1 MAITNSE
8 SEYFDLVTSG
18 PDFGATPKY
27 KILIEG
33 DSWVSHP
40 FLSNLAI
47 QIDALG
53 NDDFAIL
60 NLAVPGDTAKRM
72 FSKNSKQIKK
82 LDQLIYN
89 KRFGYKFDLLFVS
102 AAGNDIVG
110 EEIQGFVDKYKTDGR
125 TGADLI
131 NGNFDGMIKELVK
144 NYENLIKLRDKSKI
158 NKKTPIVCHCYS
170 YLKPRKVGT
179 KLFGAMF
186 GKGWVKQHL
195 DKLDIPQSD
204 QQIIITTML
213 DRFYN
218 AIYGLENKYDN
229 FLVVDSRKAILKNG
243 KPNVSMFHDEIHP
256 KGKGF
261 KKVAKLIRRESKKH
275 GMWPA

>member
-1 MAITNSE
+1 MATTSFE
-8 SEYFDLVTSG
+8 SEFFDIVFSG
-18 PDFGATPKY
+18 ARFGATPKY

-40 FLSNLAI
+40 FLSNLAL
-47 QIDALG
+47 QIDQLG

-60 NLAVPGDTAKRM
+60 NLALPGDTAKRM
-72 FSKNSKQIKK
+72 FERSSKQLKRMG
-82 LDQLIYN
+82 QLIHD
-89 KRFGYKFDLLFVS
+89 KRFGYEFDMLLIS

-110 EEIQGFVDKYKTDGR
+110 SEIVDFVDKHNTDGR
-125 TGADLI
+125 TGKQLVNAD
-131 NGNFDGMIKELVK
+131 FDRMMKEVVK

-158 NKKTPIVCHCYS
+158 NKTTPIVCHCYS

-195 DKLDIPQSD
+195 DKLDIPQSG
-204 QQIIITTML
+204 QQEIIIEML

-218 AIYGLENKYDN
+218 SIKALESTYDH
-229 FLVVDSRKAILKNG
+229 FMVVDTRKALWKNG

-261 KKVAKLIRRESKKH
+261 RKVARVIRAESKRR

>member
-8 SEYFDLVTSG
+8 SEYFDLVSSG
-18 PDFGATPKY
+18 SSFGATPKY

-40 FLSNLAI
+40 FLGNLAI
-47 QIDALG
+47 QIDDLG
-53 NDDFAIL
+53 NDNFAIL
-60 NLAVPGDTAKRM
+60 NLAVPGDTVKRI
-72 FSKNSKQIKK
+72 FSKNSKQIKR
-82 LDQLIYN
+82 LGQLIHD
-89 KRFGYKFDLLFVS
+89 KRFGYQFDMLFVS

-110 EEIQGFVDKYKTDGR
+110 EEIVEFVDKYQTDGR

-131 NGNFDGMIKELVK
+131 NSKYSATLNEIVR
-144 NYENLIKLRDKSKI
+144 NYENLIKLRNSSKI
-158 NKKTPIVCHCYS
+158 NNKTPIICHCYS

-195 DKLDIPQSD
+195 DKLDIPQAD
-204 QQIIITTML
+204 QQLIINAML
-213 DRFYN
+213 DKFYS
-218 AIYGLENKYDN
+218 AIKELENKYEN
-229 FLVVDSRKAILKNG
+229 FLVIDTRKALLKNN
-243 KPNVSMFHDEIHP
+243 KPNVSIFHDEIHP

-261 KKVAKLIRRESKKH
+261 KKVAKLIRSESKKN

>member
-1 MAITNSE
+1 MPVTSFENE
-8 SEYFDLVTSG
+8 FFDLVTSG
-18 PDFGATPKY
+18 PYFGAIPKY

-40 FLSNLAI
+40 LLSNLSL
-47 QIDALG
+47 QIDDLG

-60 NLAVPGDTAKRM
+60 NLALPGDTAKRM
-72 FSKNSKQIKK
+72 FDRRSRQLKRMG
-82 LDQLIYN
+82 QLIHD
-89 KRFGYKFDLLFVS
+89 KRFGYEFDMLMIS

-110 EEIQGFVDKYKTDGR
+110 SEIVDFVDKYNTNGR
-125 TGADLI
+125 KGSQLV
-131 NGNFDGMIKELVK
+131 NQNFDAMMKQVVK
-144 NYENLIKLRDKSKI
+144 NYENLIKLRNRTKI

-186 GKGWVKQHL
+186 GKGWVKQYL

-204 QQIIITTML
+204 QQEIIIEML
-213 DRFYN
+213 DRFYHSIK
-218 AIYGLENKYDN
+218 ALEQKYDN
-229 FLVVDSRKAILKNG
+229 FIMVDTRKALWRNN
-243 KPNVSMFHDEIHP
+243 KPRVSMFHDEIHP

-261 KKVAKLIRRESKKH
+261 KKVAKIIRTESKRH
-275 GMWPA
+275 GMWPE